1 MKEVLNVRHHHNKR
15 IGIPRIVQ
23 HTMHKQGVVTYMSPG
38 SLCDGD
44 QGFCRSAKNVLALD
58 RSIFNGS
65 NVKLQP
71 CVQIFGVR
79 SFNNLICSFLL
90 KKSFIQ
96 SWSQSQTLLHGT
108 YKWLPL
114 AIQWTKGI
122 TRTRE
127 LTDCLEMHR
136 ISDWLMR
143 TKWMPLCTEKQERAS
158 KYINPLMSPAA
169 MHTLR
174 TLCLFETGVH
184 VYDKTVSN
192 LYCICLD
199 TQLRWLAAWHAG
211 KSDDLSSVWPGFV
224 AGERLSTL
232 VERLPDL
239 SKFPAKIPLSLR

>member
-114 AIQWTKGI
+114 AIQWTKGT
-122 TRTRE
+122 TRTHCLPGNATESQTGSWEQNECHYVPRSRSAPPSI
-127 LTDCLEMHR
+127 LTLWCL
-136 ISDWLMR
+136 L
-143 TKWMPLCTEKQERAS
+143 PPCTHWGPSAFSKQVCM
-158 KYINPLMSPAA
+158 YMI
-169 MHTLR
+169 
-174 TLCLFETGVH
+174 
-184 VYDKTVSN
+184 
-192 LYCICLD
+192 
-199 TQLRWLAAWHAG
+199 
-211 KSDDLSSVWPGFV
+211 
-224 AGERLSTL
+224 RL
-232 VERLPDL
+232 
-239 SKFPAKIPLSLR
+239 